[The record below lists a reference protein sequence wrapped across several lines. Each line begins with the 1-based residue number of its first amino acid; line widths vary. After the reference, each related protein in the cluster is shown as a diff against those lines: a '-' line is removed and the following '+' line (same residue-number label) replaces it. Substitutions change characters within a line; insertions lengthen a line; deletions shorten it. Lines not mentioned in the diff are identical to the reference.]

1 MQTYLPCVYV
11 NSCINLI
18 KVVTICWCLFEW
30 ERSASKRIEK
40 TLFSAFVSETY
51 WLERKQVECYN
62 DFNVKTKQQLL

>member
-1 MQTYLPCVYV
+1 MSIPVF
-11 NSCINLI
+11 I
-18 KVVTICWCLFEW
+18 KVVNICWCLFEW

-62 DFNVKTKQQLL
+62 DFNVKQNNNSYNTYLSKPKK

>member
-1 MQTYLPCVYV
+1 MYLVYMSIPV
-11 NSCINLI
+11 II
-18 KVVTICWCLFEW
+18 KVVNICWCLFEW

-40 TLFSAFVSETY
+40 TFFSAFVSETY